1 MTPPYTSPSLGL
13 QDQAA
18 RRAVL
23 VGSFLF
29 WAFGWGVAA
38 TIDGRTLEW
47 YVGIATGPVVW
58 VVCLVGQLG
67 AWRKAAWLLV
77 AAQIMAVTVLGW
89 HQQAESTNL
98 LLNLVVCVSFSGWIL
113 GTRAALIVAVI
124 STAVIGVMSAQGYFL
139 WVQWWGVLYAMCF
152 LLGVVFLGHRRFDLQ
167 LRKQQMALDELRVH
181 KRQLSLLY
189 QAVEQSPDSVLVV
202 DLDGQVIYA
211 NAAFERQS
219 GYARDEVL
227 GKPSVEV
234 SATGLSAE
242 MRQAMR
248 SSMEQ
253 GQVWR
258 SMLQNRRKDGSLVTE
273 SVNISPVYEDGKLTN
288 FVEVKQDVS
297 ERLQAEERISF
308 LQNFDTLTQLPNR
321 YALLSKLEQLL
332 LQSRAV
338 KRLQRQSK
346 STWHAMLQID
356 VDRFK
361 KFNDARGS
369 AWSDALL
376 QALALRLRT
385 LVPAEAFVARTN
397 GDQFAVVLE
406 HAGDTRQ
413 ASRLQAYALATDL
426 QVALDHVEVMY
437 EGSERV
443 PITCGIGFT
452 VFPFVEPGLKQDA
465 AEHVMRRSSVA
476 LNQAKL
482 RGAGKVHAYSEAMAE
497 SAQRSLKLEK
507 ELHAALQN
515 DQLLLYVQPQVD
527 MWGKVV
533 SAEALVRWRHP
544 VEGLVSPA
552 EFIPIA
558 EESGLIVPLGDWVLQ
573 RVCQVLSLPQVQAA
587 GYGLSANVSAMQ
599 LQEPD
604 FVDKVIALIRKHDIQ
619 AQRLTLEV
627 TESLL
632 LSDVDSMIQKMVA
645 LHALGVQF
653 AIDDFGTGYSS
664 LSYLMQ
670 LPIQEIKMDQ
680 SFIRNLDPDAPSGA
694 VVQALLMVAK
704 SQKLRV
710 VAEGVEEA
718 QQAQILQAWEP
729 SVLCQG
735 YLFSKPMP
743 VEQWLQEPDKLA
755 VDWASRSL

>member
-1 MTPPYTSPSLGL
+1 MSPTYTSPSLGL

-38 TIDGRTLEW
+38 SIDAHTLEW
-47 YVGIATGPVVW
+47 YVGLAVGPI
-58 VVCLVGQLG
+58 VCLICAVGHLV
-67 AWRKAAWLLV
+67 AWRKAAWVLV
-77 AAQIMAVTVLGW
+77 GTQIMAVAVLGW
-89 HQQAESTNL
+89 RLQAEPTNL
-98 LLNLVVCVSFSGWIL
+98 LLNLVVCVCFSGWIL
-113 GTRAALIVAVI
+113 GTRAAAIVALL
-124 STAVIGVMSAQGYFL
+124 STALIAVLSARGYFT
-139 WVQWWGVLYAMCF
+139 WVQWLGVFYTMCF
-152 LLGVVFLGHRRFDLQ
+152 VLGVVYLGHRRFDLQ
-167 LRKQQMALDELRVH
+167 LRKQQVALDELQAH

-202 DLDGQVIYA
+202 DLQGHVRYA

-219 GYARDEVL
+219 GYVRDEVL
-227 GKPSVEV
+227 GKRSVEV
-234 SATGLSAE
+234 SATGLSDE
-242 MRQAMR
+242 MQQAMR
-248 SSMEQ
+248 ASLAQ

-258 SMLQNRRKDGSLVTE
+258 SMLQNQRKDGSMVTE
-273 SVNISPVYEDGKLTN
+273 SVSISPVYEDGQLTN
-288 FVEVKQDVS
+288 FVEIKQDVT
-297 ERLQAEERISF
+297 ERMQAEERISF

-321 YALLSKLEQLL
+321 YALLSKLEHLL
-332 LQSRAV
+332 LQSRLR
-338 KRLQRQSK
+338 KGGQRKSR

-356 VDRFK
+356 LDRFK
-361 KFNDARGS
+361 KFNDARGT

-376 QALALRLRT
+376 QALALRLRS
-385 LVPAEAFVARTN
+385 LVPETAFLARTT

-406 HAGDTRQ
+406 HAGETRQ

-426 QVALDHVEVMY
+426 QQALDHVEVMH

-452 VFPFVEPGLKQDA
+452 VFPFVEPGRKQDA
-465 AEHVMRRSSVA
+465 AEHIMRRSSVA
-476 LNQAKL
+476 LNQAKAQGL
-482 RGAGKVHAYSEAMAE
+482 GKIHAYSEATSE

-507 ELHAALQN
+507 DLHTALQSN
-515 DQLLLYVQPQVD
+515 QLLLYVQPQVN
-527 MWGKVV
+527 MYGKVV
-533 SAEALVRWRHP
+533 SAEALLRWRHP
-544 VEGLVSPA
+544 EEGLVSPG

-573 RVCQVLSLPQVQAA
+573 QVGQVLALPQVQAA

-599 LQEPD
+599 FQEPD
-604 FVDKVIALIRKHDIQ
+604 FFEKIAALIQKHGFN

-632 LSDVDSMIQKMVA
+632 MSDVEGTIQKMVA

-664 LSYLMQ
+664 FAYLMK
-670 LPIQEIKMDQ
+670 LPVQEIKMDQ

-694 VVQALLMVAK
+694 VVQAVLMVAK

-710 VAEGVEEA
+710 VAEGVEEW

-729 SVLCQG
+729 SLLCQG
-735 YLFSKPMP
+735 YLVSKPLP
-743 VEQWLQEPDKLA
+743 VEQWLQAPDKLA
-755 VDWASRSL
+755 VDWAAAAP